1 MLPAAGALRRKGI
14 RQFLPPRQQVVY
26 AHTRRMLDATASNY
40 TSFAMDVAE
49 RYLSMVAPDVRQ
61 VKLRTGEGV
70 ELIKAMENNAQVL
83 RRYMDGTVKT
93 LPADLEDAWVMAL
106 PEPFRGDCERDLAR
120 RRRMLAVQ
128 MPADDET
135 AQAVG
140 LARLAHEF
148 GELMSALAPALADGK
163 LDATDLPYARRILDE
178 SDDLISAVVALRR
191 QVQALVPN
199 SGVMA

>member
-1 MLPAAGALRRKGI
+1 MKGI

-40 TSFAMDVAE
+40 TTFAMDVAE

-106 PEPFRGDCERDLAR
+106 PEPFRGECERDLAR
-120 RRRMLAVQ
+120 RRGMLAVQ

-178 SDDLISAVVALRR
+178 SDDLISAAVALRR

>member
-1 MLPAAGALRRKGI
+1 MKGV

-40 TSFAMDVAE
+40 TTFAMDVAE

-106 PEPFRGDCERDLAR
+106 PEPFRGECERDLAR
-120 RRRMLAVQ
+120 RRGMLAVQ

>member
-1 MLPAAGALRRKGI
+1 MKGV

-106 PEPFRGDCERDLAR
+106 PEPFRGECERDLAR
-120 RRRMLAVQ
+120 RRGMLAVQ
-128 MPADDET
+128 IPADDEA

-140 LARLAHEF
+140 LSRLAHEF

>member
-1 MLPAAGALRRKGI
+1 MKGV

-40 TSFAMDVAE
+40 TTFAMDVAE

-120 RRRMLAVQ
+120 RRGMLAVQ

-191 QVQALVPN
+191 QVQVLVPN

>member
-1 MLPAAGALRRKGI
+1 MKGV

-106 PEPFRGDCERDLAR
+106 PEPFRGECERDLAR
-120 RRRMLAVQ
+120 RRGMLAVQ

-135 AQAVG
+135 AQTVG

>member
-1 MLPAAGALRRKGI
+1 MKGV

-106 PEPFRGDCERDLAR
+106 PEPFRGECERDLAR
-120 RRRMLAVQ
+120 RRGMLAVQ
-128 MPADDET
+128 MPADDEAT
-135 AQAVG
+135 QAVG

>member
-1 MLPAAGALRRKGI
+1 MKGV

-40 TSFAMDVAE
+40 TTFAMDVAE

-106 PEPFRGDCERDLAR
+106 PEPFRGECERDLAR
-120 RRRMLAVQ
+120 RRGMLAVQ
-128 MPADDET
+128 MPADDEA

>member
-1 MLPAAGALRRKGI
+1 MKGI

-70 ELIKAMENNAQVL
+70 DLIKAMENNAQVL

-120 RRRMLAVQ
+120 RRGMLAVQ

>member
-1 MLPAAGALRRKGI
+1 
-14 RQFLPPRQQVVY
+14 
-26 AHTRRMLDATASNY
+26 
-40 TSFAMDVAE
+40 
-49 RYLSMVAPDVRQ
+49 
-61 VKLRTGEGV
+61 
-70 ELIKAMENNAQVL
+70 
-83 RRYMDGTVKT
+83 GTVKT

-106 PEPFRGDCERDLAR
+106 PEPFRGECERDLAR
-120 RRRMLAVQ
+120 RRGMLAVQ

>member
-1 MLPAAGALRRKGI
+1 MKGV

-40 TSFAMDVAE
+40 TSFAMNVAE

-106 PEPFRGDCERDLAR
+106 PEPFRGECERDLAR
-120 RRRMLAVQ
+120 RRGMLAVQ
-128 MPADDET
+128 MPADDEA

-178 SDDLISAVVALRR
+178 SGDLISAVVALRR

>member
-1 MLPAAGALRRKGI
+1 MKGI

>member
-1 MLPAAGALRRKGI
+1 
-14 RQFLPPRQQVVY
+14 
-26 AHTRRMLDATASNY
+26 MLDATASNY
-40 TSFAMDVAE
+40 TTFAMDVAQ
-49 RYLSMVAPDVRQ
+49 RYLEMTAPDVRQ
-61 VKLRTGEGV
+61 VKLRTGEGAD
-70 ELIKAMENNAQVL
+70 LIKAMENNAQVF
-83 RRYMDGTVKT
+83 RRYMNGTVNT

-120 RRRMLAVQ
+120 RRGMLAVQ

-163 LDATDLPYARRILDE
+163 LDAADLPFARRILDE

-191 QVQALVPN
+191 QVQALVPH

>member
-1 MLPAAGALRRKGI
+1 MKGV

-106 PEPFRGDCERDLAR
+106 PEPFRGECERDLAR
-120 RRRMLAVQ
+120 RRGMLAVQ
-128 MPADDET
+128 MPADDEA

>member
-1 MLPAAGALRRKGI
+1 MKGV

-40 TSFAMDVAE
+40 TTFAMDVAE

-70 ELIKAMENNAQVL
+70 DLIKAMENNAQVL

-120 RRRMLAVQ
+120 RRGMLAVQ

>member
-1 MLPAAGALRRKGI
+1 MKGV

-106 PEPFRGDCERDLAR
+106 PEPFRGECERDLAR
-120 RRRMLAVQ
+120 RRGMLAVQ

-140 LARLAHEF
+140 LSRLAHEF